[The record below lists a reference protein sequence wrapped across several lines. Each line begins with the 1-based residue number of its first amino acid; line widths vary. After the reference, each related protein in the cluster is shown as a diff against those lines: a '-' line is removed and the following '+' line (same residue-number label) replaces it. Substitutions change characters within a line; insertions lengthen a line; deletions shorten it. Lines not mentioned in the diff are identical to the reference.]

1 MPNPCHSDAGCA
13 LPGTVEVVVLFED
26 SGTLALL
33 RERGTGFKP
42 KRCQASHAF
51 RLSPP
56 VPGFFWSKGTLMALA
71 PTQCTGSCISW
82 HISMIRSIEEVENLT
97 LTRVI
102 ALHNSLANHL
112 HVFNGLFL

>member
-1 MPNPCHSDAGCA
+1 MPNPCHSDAGGA

-26 SGTLALL
+26 SGTLALF

-56 VPGFFWSKGTLMALA
+56 VPGFLVEGHLDGSSSNTVYRFLHLLA
-71 PTQCTGSCISW
+71 HIHDSFYRGGREFDFDSCYC
-82 HISMIRSIEEVENLT
+82 
-97 LTRVI
+97 I
-102 ALHNSLANHL
+102 AR
-112 HVFNGLFL
+112 